1 MLNNNLFKKKSVWIY
16 CLLSVLCVLVIF
28 SIIKVIIV
36 GPSNFIDEC
45 LELFGGANKQTWVFL
60 VAGSKGW
67 DNYRHQADV
76 SHAYQTLLKN
86 GIPVDRIIVMM
97 TDDVA
102 FDSKNPYR
110 GELFNHPNGSDVYQ
124 GVQVDYKGEEV
135 NSEHFLNVLNG
146 NKAAMT
152 NLGSGRVIESNHR
165 DNIFVYFVGHG
176 TSGILAFPE
185 NYLYADE
192 LNNALQSMYSDH
204 KFNSMLLYI
213 ESCRAGSLFDGIL
226 SESNNIFAVTAAGP
240 RESSWSIYCIGED
253 EIPDLCLGDEFS
265 CTWIE
270 DQANLGILYPSHVN
284 ELVEKRTVLNHFN
297 YIRTSVKL
305 SNVMPYG
312 DFSVGQNKL
321 SAYIGKSPE
330 VFSKYSY
337 QNSDIPS
344 FNKHNGTNMF
354 SYKFSNNTYEPYQTT
369 EQPNG
374 KNNTMK
380 PSSIYNSIMR
390 KIMDRTF
397 NTILRSVIK
406 KLPGFIG
413 HIDELKELPSNLP
426 LNVFPCYRQ
435 TLDHITAN
443 CFSLPKNKYSLNE
456 VHIFFNLCTRV
467 IDSEWKSEEFYNV
480 FEQVVHNVCSKNASM
495 FSNLLKMTDI
505 Y

>member
-1 MLNNNLFKKKSVWIY
+1 MLNNNLFKRKSVLVY
-16 CLLSVLCVLVIF
+16 CLLCVLCVLLIF
-28 SIIKVIIV
+28 AIVKVIIV
-36 GPSNFIDEC
+36 GPSDFIDEC
-45 LELFGGANKQTWVFL
+45 LEFVGGSTKQTWVFL

-76 SHAYQTLLKN
+76 SHAYQTLLNN

-135 NSEHFLNVLNG
+135 SKEHFLNVLNG
-146 NKAAMT
+146 NKAAMI
-152 NLGSGRVIESNHR
+152 NLGSGRVIESKHR

-176 TSGILAFPE
+176 TTGILAFPE

-192 LNNALQSMYSDH
+192 LNNTLQSMYSNR
-204 KFNSMLLYI
+204 KFYSMLLYI

-226 SESNNIFAVTAAGP
+226 SESNSIFAVTAAGP

-253 EIPDLCLGDEFS
+253 EIPDVCLGDEFS

-270 DQANLGILYPSHVN
+270 DQANLGKLYPLQVN

-321 SAYIGKSPE
+321 STYIGKSPE
-330 VFSKYSY
+330 VFSKNLYH
-337 QNSDIPS
+337 NNGGLS
-344 FNKHNGTNMF
+344 FIKHNDTIM
-354 SYKFSNNTYEPYQTT
+354 SSSKFSKNTYKQYHIKQ
-369 EQPNG
+369 QYNG
-374 KNNTMK
+374 KNNTK
-380 PSSIYNSIMR
+380 KQSTIYNSIMR
-390 KIMDRTF
+390 KIMDRVF
-397 NTILRSVIK
+397 STILQNVIK
-406 KLPGFIG
+406 QLPGFVE
-413 HIDELKELPSNLP
+413 HVYDLKDLPSNLQ

-435 TLDHITAN
+435 TLDYITTN
-443 CFSLPKNKYSLNE
+443 CFSLPKNTYSLNE
-456 VHIFFNLCTRV
+456 VHVFFNLCTRV
-467 IDSEWKSEEFYNV
+467 IDSEWKSEEFYV
-480 FEQVVHNVCSKNASM
+480 LFEQVVHNVCSKNSST
-495 FSNLLKMTDI
+495 FSNLLKMI
-505 Y
+505 K

>member
-1 MLNNNLFKKKSVWIY
+1 MLSNNLFKKKSVWIY

-28 SIIKVIIV
+28 SIVKVIIV
-36 GPSNFIDEC
+36 GPNEFINEC
-45 LELFGGANKQTWVFL
+45 LELFGGDTKQNWVFL

-76 SHAYQTLLKN
+76 SHAYQTLLNN

-102 FDSKNPYR
+102 FDPKNPYR

-135 NSEHFLNVLNG
+135 RSEHFLNILNG
-146 NKAAMT
+146 NKAAMI
-152 NLGSGRVIESNHR
+152 NLGSGRVIESKHR

-176 TSGILAFPE
+176 TTGILAFPE

-192 LNNALQSMYSDH
+192 LNNALQSMYSNR
-204 KFNSMLLYI
+204 KFSSMLLYI
-213 ESCRAGSLFDGIL
+213 DSCRAGSLFDGIL
-226 SESNNIFAVTAAGP
+226 SEYNSIFAVTAAGP
-240 RESSWSIYCIGED
+240 RESSWSTYCNEGD
-253 EIPDLCLGDEFS
+253 GKPDVCLGDEFS

-270 DQANLGILYPSHVN
+270 DQANLGKLYPLQVN

-297 YIRTSVKL
+297 YIRNTVKL

-312 DFSVGQNKL
+312 DFSIGQNKL
-321 SAYIGKSPE
+321 SSYIGKSPE
-330 VFSKYSY
+330 VFSKYSHY
-337 QNSDIPS
+337 NNNALS
-344 FNKHNGTNMF
+344 FNTRNDTLK
-354 SYKFSNNTYEPYQTT
+354 SSVKFSKNTYKPYQIK
-369 EQPNG
+369 EQYNG

-380 PSSIYNSIMR
+380 QRTLYNSIMR
-390 KIMDRTF
+390 KMMYKVF
-397 NTILRSVIK
+397 NTILQNVIK
-406 KLPGFIG
+406 QLPGFVE

-435 TLDHITAN
+435 TLDYITTN
-443 CFSLPKNKYSLNE
+443 CFSLPKNIYSLNE
-456 VHIFFNLCTRV
+456 VHVFFNLCTRV
-467 IDSEWKSEEFYNV
+467 IDSKWKSEEFYV
-480 FEQVVHNVCSKNASM
+480 LFEQVVHNVCSKNSST
-495 FSNLLKMTDI
+495 FSNSLKMINI

>member
-1 MLNNNLFKKKSVWIY
+1 
-16 CLLSVLCVLVIF
+16 
-28 SIIKVIIV
+28 
-36 GPSNFIDEC
+36 
-45 LELFGGANKQTWVFL
+45 
-60 VAGSKGW
+60 
-67 DNYRHQADV
+67 
-76 SHAYQTLLKN
+76 
-86 GIPVDRIIVMM
+86 MM

-102 FDSKNPYR
+102 FDPKNPYS

-135 NSEHFLNVLNG
+135 KSEHFLKVLNG
-146 NKAAMT
+146 NKTAMM
-152 NLGSGRVIESNHR
+152 NIGSGRVIESNHR

-204 KFNSMLLYI
+204 KFNGMLLYI
-213 ESCRAGSLFDGIL
+213 ESCRSGSLFDGIL

-240 RESSWSIYCIGED
+240 RESSWSIYCIGGD
-253 EIPDLCLGDEFS
+253 GIPDVCLGDEFS

-270 DQANLGILYPSHVN
+270 DQANLGILYPLQVN

-297 YIRTSVKL
+297 YIRTTVKL

-312 DFSVGQNKL
+312 DFSVGQDKL
-321 SAYIGKSPE
+321 STYIGKSPE

-337 QNSDIPS
+337 HNSDIPS
-344 FNKHNGTNMF
+344 FNKQNDTNM
-354 SYKFSNNTYEPYQTT
+354 SSSKFSKNMYKPYQTK
-369 EQPNG
+369 ELHNE
-374 KNNTMK
+374 KNYSLK
-380 PSSIYNSIMR
+380 QSSIYNSIMR
-390 KIMDRTF
+390 KVMDRTF
-397 NTILRSVIK
+397 STILQKVIK
-406 KLPGFIG
+406 QLPGFIG

-443 CFSLPKNKYSLNE
+443 CFSLPKNIYSLNE
-456 VHIFFNLCTRV
+456 VHVFFNLCTRV
-467 IDSEWKSEEFYNV
+467 INSEWKSEEFYNV
-480 FEQVVHNVCSKNASM
+480 FEQVVHNVCSKNSST
-495 FSNLLKMTDI
+495 FSNLNKITDI